1 MITIDDVALVVLSLI
16 AVSVS
21 LAYNWRLFLRKYAIS
36 IPVIAVIFFVYHSFL
51 VFPIF
56 VLSLISASMLYS
68 LQFYLPFAVDF
79 GLILYFLVAYG
90 KTYSATPIDITIS
103 LATILVMLEDKRIR
117 DFSHNNDQSRGISKE
132 REINRDYVQ
141 IGIGIIVLI
150 FVLSLGLH
158 NSAWLLT
165 VAVLALYLL
174 GNYFSNNGTN
184 YLGNFLNSLERESTP
199 LGIGA
204 IWLAAGLLLA
214 VGIVGNL
221 EVLAIIIFI
230 LMVGDSLATIIGSS
244 VRSPKLPYN
253 RRKSVAGLLANF
265 IPAAIF
271 AFFLLGYAGI
281 VFAAVGSVVESAA
294 RYPLDDNYMIPL
306 VLAVMSF
313 FI

>member
-1 MITIDDVALVVLSLI
+1 LITIADVALVVLSLI
-16 AVSVS
+16 AVTVS
-21 LAYNWRLFLRKYAIS
+21 LAYNWKLFLRKYALS

-68 LQFYLPFAVDF
+68 LQFYLPFAADF
-79 GLILYFLVAYG
+79 GLILYFLAVYG
-90 KTYSATPIDITIS
+90 KTSSATPIDITIS

-117 DFSHNNDQSRGISKE
+117 DFSHSNDQSRGISKE

-141 IGIGIIVLI
+141 IGIGIIVLV

-158 NSAWLLT
+158 NSAWILT

-214 VGIVGNL
+214 VGIVRNL

-265 IPAAIF
+265 IPAAVF
-271 AFFLLGYAGI
+271 AFVLLGYAGI

-306 VLAVMSF
+306 VLAAMSF

>member
-1 MITIDDVALVVLSLI
+1 LITIDDVALVVLSLI

-36 IPVIAVIFFVYHSFL
+36 VPVIAVIFFVYHSFL

-56 VLSLISASMLYS
+56 VLSLISASLIYS

-79 GLILYFLVAYG
+79 GLILYFLVTYG

-158 NSAWLLT
+158 DSAWLLT

-174 GNYFSNNGTN
+174 GNYFSNNGSN

-214 VGIVGNL
+214 VGIVRNL

-265 IPAAIF
+265 IPAAVF

-281 VFAAVGSVVESAA
+281 AFAAIGSVVESAA

>member
-117 DFSHNNDQSRGISKE
+117 DFSHNNYQSR
-132 REINRDYVQ
+132 
-141 IGIGIIVLI
+141 
-150 FVLSLGLH
+150 
-158 NSAWLLT
+158 
-165 VAVLALYLL
+165 
-174 GNYFSNNGTN
+174 
-184 YLGNFLNSLERESTP
+184 
-199 LGIGA
+199 
-204 IWLAAGLLLA
+204 
-214 VGIVGNL
+214 
-221 EVLAIIIFI
+221 
-230 LMVGDSLATIIGSS
+230 
-244 VRSPKLPYN
+244 
-253 RRKSVAGLLANF
+253 
-265 IPAAIF
+265 
-271 AFFLLGYAGI
+271 
-281 VFAAVGSVVESAA
+281 
-294 RYPLDDNYMIPL
+294 
-306 VLAVMSF
+306 
-313 FI
+313 

>member
-1 MITIDDVALVVLSLI
+1 LITIDDVALVVLSLI

-36 IPVIAVIFFVYHSFL
+36 IPVIAVIFFLYHSFL

-90 KTYSATPIDITIS
+90 KTHSATPIDVTIS

-158 NSAWLLT
+158 DSAWLLT

-281 VFAAVGSVVESAA
+281 VFAAVGSVVESAS

-306 VLAVMSF
+306 VLAVTSF

>member
-1 MITIDDVALVVLSLI
+1 MITIADVALVVLSLI
-16 AVSVS
+16 AVTVS
-21 LAYNWRLFLRKYAIS
+21 LAYNWKLFLRKYALS

-68 LQFYLPFAVDF
+68 LQLYLPFAADF
-79 GLILYFLVAYG
+79 GLILYFLAVYG
-90 KTYSATPIDITIS
+90 KTSSATPIDITIS

-117 DFSHNNDQSRGISKE
+117 DFSHNNDQSRGISKK

-141 IGIGIIVLI
+141 IGIGIIVLV

-158 NSAWLLT
+158 NSAWILT

-214 VGIVGNL
+214 VGIVRNL

-253 RRKSVAGLLANF
+253 RRKSVAGLLADF
-265 IPAAIF
+265 VPAAVF
-271 AFFLLGYAGI
+271 AFVLLGYAGI

-306 VLAVMSF
+306 VLAAMSF

>member
-1 MITIDDVALVVLSLI
+1 MITIADVALVVLSLI
-16 AVSVS
+16 AVTVS
-21 LAYNWRLFLRKYAIS
+21 LAYNWRLFLKKYAIS
-36 IPVIAVIFFVYHSFL
+36 VPVIAVIFFVYHSFL
-51 VFPIF
+51 VFPVF

-79 GLILYFLVAYG
+79 GLIMYFLVVHG
-90 KTYSATPIDITIS
+90 KTYSATPIDVTIS
-103 LATILVMLEDKRIR
+103 IATILVMLEDKRIR

-158 NSAWLLT
+158 DSAWILT

-174 GNYFSNNGTN
+174 GNYFSNNGSN
-184 YLGNFLNSLERESTP
+184 YFGNFLNSLERESTP

-214 VGIVGNL
+214 IGIVGNL
-221 EVLAIIIFI
+221 QVLAIIIFI

-253 RRKSVAGLLANF
+253 RRKSVAGLLADF

-271 AFFLLGYAGI
+271 AFVLLGYTGI

-306 VLAVMSF
+306 VLAATSF
-313 FI
+313 FL

>member
-1 MITIDDVALVVLSLI
+1 
-16 AVSVS
+16 
-21 LAYNWRLFLRKYAIS
+21 
-36 IPVIAVIFFVYHSFL
+36 
-51 VFPIF
+51 
-56 VLSLISASMLYS
+56 
-68 LQFYLPFAVDF
+68 
-79 GLILYFLVAYG
+79 YFLVTYG

-158 NSAWLLT
+158 DSAWLLT

-174 GNYFSNNGTN
+174 GNYFSNNGSN

-214 VGIVGNL
+214 VGIVRNL

-265 IPAAIF
+265 IPAAVF

-281 VFAAVGSVVESAA
+281 AFAAIGSVVESAA